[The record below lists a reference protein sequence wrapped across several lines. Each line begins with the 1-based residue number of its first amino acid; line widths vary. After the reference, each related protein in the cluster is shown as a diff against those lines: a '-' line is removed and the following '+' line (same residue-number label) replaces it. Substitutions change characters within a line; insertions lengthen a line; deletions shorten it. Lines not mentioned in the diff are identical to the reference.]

1 MSSAGQAERSTVREA
16 AVGNRWICERDK
28 DADRALQN
36 LRESQPLPNKPV
48 IDVDA
53 RSTWTLEITQRVDEW
68 ADACRGSTE
77 YTTDLPLPAQ
87 DESVFLALF
96 EGLLLRVYHCTKL
109 LPHET
114 AMIRRSGLVP
124 LSAKLVT
131 ERIDAATTAGTFT
144 DAEADELHRGHVF
157 ATNQQQYREGQV
169 CFVLSKQTLTHGC
182 EPLLTT
188 WGGEAI
194 CRSSGTRHLEARLL
208 SIGVP
213 TVVQAT
219 IDLFTGPE
227 HLFFAALHK
236 TFVGVALGL
245 RDAGSDVFYRSA
257 VPASQ
262 IERIIQPPDKDF
274 AAFGL
279 AGLQRG

>member
-1 MSSAGQAERSTVREA
+1 M
-16 AVGNRWICERDK
+16 
-28 DADRALQN
+28 
-36 LRESQPLPNKPV
+36 PNKPV
-48 IDVDA
+48 IDVDD
-53 RSTWTLEITQRVDEW
+53 RSTWTPEISQRVDDW
-68 ADACRGSTE
+68 ADACRGTTE
-77 YTTDLPLPAQ
+77 YTTDLPLRAE

-96 EGLLLRVYHCTKL
+96 QGLLLRVYHCTKL
-109 LPHET
+109 LPHEK

-131 ERIDAATTAGTFT
+131 GRIDAATTAGTFT
-144 DAEADELHRGHVF
+144 DAEADQLHRGHVF

-169 CFVLSKQTLTHGC
+169 CFVLSKQTLGRGC

-194 CRSSGTRHLEARLL
+194 CRSSGTRHLEERLI

-219 IDLFTGPE
+219 IDLFTGSE
-227 HLFFAALHK
+227 HLFFATLHK
-236 TFVGVALGL
+236 TFVAVALGF
-245 RDAGSDVFYRSA
+245 RDAGSDVFYRSP

-262 IERIIQPPDKDF
+262 IERIMQAGDEDF
-274 AAFGL
+274 SALGL
-279 AGLQRG
+279 VDLLRD